1 MTISG
6 WDPQAYV
13 IELKDGGDPLNPD
26 DWEDPRR
33 CILPDMRYAGDNPRG
48 DGKGGISIDMTY
60 FEAGGESYVA
70 WSYRTYAG
78 TDSGSMILLATVDPD
93 MPYRITSEPILLTR
107 PRFGWENVDIT
118 DNNEGPNAIVT
129 DDKVYLS
136 YSAGSAGGNT
146 YAVGMLTANIGDDLL
161 DPESWTKSL
170 VPWLASDFVEG
181 QYGPGHNSF
190 FVDEY
195 GDTYIAYHSHVTLT
209 DPNRVDGIRRV
220 HFAKNGEP
228 VLDMS
233 YEQDI
238 PTEEQSVKITVI
250 VE

>member
-1 MTISG
+1 
-6 WDPQAYV
+6 
-13 IELKDGGDPLNPD
+13 
-26 DWEDPRR
+26 
-33 CILPDMRYAGDNPRG
+33 
-48 DGKGGISIDMTY
+48 
-60 FEAGGESYVA
+60 
-70 WSYRTYAG
+70 
-78 TDSGSMILLATVDPD
+78 MILLATVDPD

-161 DPESWTKSL
+161 NPESWTKSL

-220 HFAKNGEP
+220 HFAKNGDP